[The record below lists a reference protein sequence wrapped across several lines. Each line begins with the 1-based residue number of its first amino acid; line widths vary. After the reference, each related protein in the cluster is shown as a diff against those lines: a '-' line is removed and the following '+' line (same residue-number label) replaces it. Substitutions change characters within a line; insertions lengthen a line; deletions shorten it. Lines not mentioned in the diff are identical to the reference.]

1 MKISILVPT
10 RERMNHR
17 LTLIFSILSTVDDI
31 NNVDIYF
38 GVDKDD
44 PTLETIKKIAA
55 GISCLKIVEIEN
67 NGEFLGLGKLWN
79 ILAETSDAEI
89 ISMINDDYVF
99 KTQGWDTML
108 LEEFA
113 SMPEDKIQA
122 IHCNDEKHGKDLP
135 VNLFCHRKYAEVLG
149 QFMRPE
155 FTINW
160 VDQWLHQM
168 FLAFDR
174 IKYREDYTIE
184 HRHWLYGKRGRDTT
198 AERMAKADTTVV
210 NNQPTSFSDNLWHQ
224 MVDER
229 IEDVKKLAAHIKQEP
244 NWSVVDTGD
253 KIVNYENSAV
263 ATN

>member
-1 MKISILVPT
+1 MKISILVPS

-17 LTLIFSILSTVDDI
+17 LTLLFSILSTADDI

-44 PTLETIKKIAA
+44 PTLGTIKKIAR
-55 GISCLKIVEIEN
+55 GITCLKIIEIEN
-67 NGEFLGLGKLWN
+67 NGQFLGLGKLWN
-79 ILAETSDAEI
+79 MLADASDAEI

-113 SMPEDKIQA
+113 NIPDDKIQA

-184 HRHWLYGKRGRDTT
+184 HRHWLYGKRGRDST
-198 AERMAKADTTVV
+198 AQRMTIADM
-210 NNQPTSFSDNLWHQ
+210 QPDASGNRVSVSDKLWHDL
-224 MVDER
+224 VHER
-229 IEDVKKLAAHIKQEP
+229 IEDVKKLAAHINQKP

-253 KIVNYENSAV
+253 IDIDKL
-263 ATN
+263 

>member
-1 MKISILVPT
+1 MKISILVPS

-17 LTLIFSILSTVDDI
+17 LTLLFSILSTADDI

-44 PTLETIKKIAA
+44 PTLSTIKKIAR
-55 GISCLKIVEIEN
+55 GITCLKIIEIEN
-67 NGEFLGLGKLWN
+67 HGEFLGLGKLWN
-79 ILAETSDAEI
+79 MLADASDADI

-113 SMPEDKIQA
+113 NIPDDKIQA

-184 HRHWLYGKRGRDTT
+184 HRHWLYGKRGRDST
-198 AERMAKADTTVV
+198 AQRMTIADM
-210 NNQPTSFSDNLWHQ
+210 QPDASGNRVSVSDKLWHDL
-224 MVDER
+224 VHER
-229 IEDVKKLAAHIKQEP
+229 IEDVKKLAAHINQKP
-244 NWSVVDTGD
+244 NWSAVDTGD
-253 KIVNYENSAV
+253 IDKDKL
-263 ATN
+263 

>member
-44 PTLETIKKIAA
+44 PTLNTIKKIAA
-55 GISCLKIVEIEN
+55 GITCLKVVEIEN

-79 ILAETSDAEI
+79 KLADESDAEI

-113 SMPEDKIQA
+113 NMPEDKIQA

-135 VNLFCHRKYAEVLG
+135 VNLFCHRRYAEVLG

-168 FLAFDR
+168 FLAFGR
-174 IKYREDYTIE
+174 IKYRDDYTIE
-184 HRHWLYGKRGRDTT
+184 HRHWVYGKRGRDST
-198 AERMAKADTTVV
+198 AERMAVADTAVV
-210 NNQPTSFSDNLWHQ
+210 DNQPVSHSDNLWHQ

-229 IEDVKKLAAHIKQEP
+229 IEDVKKLSAYLKQEP
-244 NWSVVDTGD
+244 NWSVVDTGN
-253 KIVNYENSAV
+253 KIVNYENSPV
-263 ATN
+263 TT

>member
-44 PTLETIKKIAA
+44 PTLNTIKKIAA
-55 GISCLKIVEIEN
+55 GITCLKVVEIEN

-79 ILAETSDAEI
+79 KLADESDAEI

-113 SMPEDKIQA
+113 NMPEDKIQA

-135 VNLFCHRKYAEVLG
+135 VNLFCHRRYAEVLG

-174 IKYREDYTIE
+174 IKYRDDYTIE
-184 HRHWLYGKRGRDTT
+184 HRHWVYGKRGRDST
-198 AERMAKADTTVV
+198 AERMAVADTAVV
-210 NNQPTSFSDNLWHQ
+210 NNQPVSHSDNLWHQ

-229 IEDVKKLAAHIKQEP
+229 IEDVKKLSAYLKQEP
-244 NWSVVDTGD
+244 NWSVVDTGN
-253 KIVNYENSAV
+253 KIVNYENSPV
-263 ATN
+263 TT

>member
-31 NNVDIYF
+31 DNVDVYF
-38 GVDKDD
+38 GIDKDD
-44 PTLETIKKIAA
+44 PTLDTMKR
-55 GISCLKIVEIEN
+55 ISKGLTCLKIIEIEN
-67 NGEFLGLGKLWN
+67 NGKFLGLGKLWN
-79 ILAETSDAEI
+79 MLAEASDADI

-113 SMPEDKIQA
+113 NIPDDKIQA

-184 HRHWLYGKRGRDTT
+184 HRHWLYGKRGRDST
-198 AERMAKADTTVV
+198 AERMAIADIKQNADGQQVSV
-210 NNQPTSFSDNLWHQ
+210 SDSLWHSL
-224 MVDER
+224 VNER
-229 IEDVKKLAAHIKQEP
+229 IEDVKKLATHMNQEP
-244 NWSVVDTGD
+244 NWSVVDTGNIDID
-253 KIVNYENSAV
+253 KL
-263 ATN
+263 

>member
-1 MKISILVPT
+1 MKISILVPS

-17 LTLIFSILSTVDDI
+17 LTLLFSILSTADDI

-44 PTLETIKKIAA
+44 PTLGTIKKIAR
-55 GISCLKIVEIEN
+55 GITCLKIIEIEN
-67 NGEFLGLGKLWN
+67 HGEFLGLGKLWN
-79 ILAETSDAEI
+79 MLADASDAEI

-113 SMPEDKIQA
+113 NIPDDKIQA

-168 FLAFDR
+168 FLAFNR

-184 HRHWLYGKRGRDTT
+184 HRHWLYGKRGRDST
-198 AERMAKADTTVV
+198 AKRMAIADTKQNADGRQVSV
-210 NNQPTSFSDNLWHQ
+210 SDSLWHSL
-224 MVDER
+224 VNER
-229 IEDVKKLAAHIKQEP
+229 IEDVKKLATHMNQKP
-244 NWSVVDTGD
+244 NWSVVDTGNIDID
-253 KIVNYENSAV
+253 KL
-263 ATN
+263 

>member
-1 MKISILVPT
+1 MKISILVPS

-17 LTLIFSILSTVDDI
+17 LTLLFSILSTADDI

-44 PTLETIKKIAA
+44 PTLSTIKKIAR
-55 GISCLKIVEIEN
+55 GITCLKIIEIEN
-67 NGEFLGLGKLWN
+67 HGEFLGLGKLWN
-79 ILAETSDAEI
+79 MLADASDADI

-113 SMPEDKIQA
+113 NIPDDKIQA

-168 FLAFDR
+168 FLAFNR

-184 HRHWLYGKRGRDTT
+184 HRHWLYGKRGRDST
-198 AERMAKADTTVV
+198 AQRMTIADM
-210 NNQPTSFSDNLWHQ
+210 QPDASGNRVSVSDKLWHDL
-224 MVDER
+224 VHER
-229 IEDVKKLAAHIKQEP
+229 IEDVKKLAAHINQKP

-253 KIVNYENSAV
+253 IDIDKL
-263 ATN
+263 

>member
-44 PTLETIKKIAA
+44 PTLNTIKKIAA
-55 GISCLKIVEIEN
+55 GITCLKIVEIEN

-79 ILAETSDAEI
+79 KLADESDAEI

-113 SMPEDKIQA
+113 NMPEDKIQA

-135 VNLFCHRKYAEVLG
+135 VNLFCHRRYAEVLG

-174 IKYREDYTIE
+174 IKYRDDYTIE
-184 HRHWLYGKRGRDTT
+184 HRHWVYGKRGRDST
-198 AERMAKADTTVV
+198 AERMAVADTAVID
-210 NNQPTSFSDNLWHQ
+210 NQPVSHSDSLWHQ

-229 IEDVKKLAAHIKQEP
+229 IEDVKKLSAYLKQEP
-244 NWSVVDTGD
+244 NWSVVDTGN
-253 KIVNYENSAV
+253 KIVNYENSPV
-263 ATN
+263 TT

>member
-44 PTLETIKKIAA
+44 PTLTTINKIAK
-55 GISCLKIVEIEN
+55 GISCLKVVEIEN
-67 NGEFLGLGKLWN
+67 NGKFLGLGKLWN
-79 ILAETSDAEI
+79 TLADASDADI

-108 LEEFA
+108 LQEFA
-113 SMPEDKIQA
+113 NMPEDKIQA
-122 IHCNDEKHGKDLP
+122 IHCNDEKHGIKLP

-174 IKYREDYTIE
+174 IKYRDDYTIE
-184 HRHWLYGKRGRDTT
+184 HRHWVYGKRGRDST
-198 AERMAKADTTVV
+198 AERMTIADTKQ
-210 NNQPTSFSDNLWHQ
+210 NNQGELVSVSDNLWHEL
-224 MVDER
+224 VEER
-229 IEDVKKLAAHIKQEP
+229 IEDVKKLAAYLKQDP
-244 NWSVVDTGD
+244 DWSVVDTGD
-253 KIVNYENSAV
+253 RDVSKL
-263 ATN
+263 

>member
-1 MKISILVPT
+1 
-10 RERMNHR
+10 
-17 LTLIFSILSTVDDI
+17 
-31 NNVDIYF
+31 
-38 GVDKDD
+38 
-44 PTLETIKKIAA
+44 
-55 GISCLKIVEIEN
+55 
-67 NGEFLGLGKLWN
+67 
-79 ILAETSDAEI
+79 
-89 ISMINDDYVF
+89 
-99 KTQGWDTML
+99 
-108 LEEFA
+108 
-113 SMPEDKIQA
+113 
-122 IHCNDEKHGKDLP
+122 
-135 VNLFCHRKYAEVLG
+135 
-149 QFMRPE
+149 MRPE

>member
-44 PTLETIKKIAA
+44 PTLTTINKIAK
-55 GISCLKIVEIEN
+55 GISCLKVVEIEN
-67 NGEFLGLGKLWN
+67 NGKFLGLGKLWN
-79 ILAETSDAEI
+79 TLADASDADI

-108 LEEFA
+108 LQEFA
-113 SMPEDKIQA
+113 NMPEDKIQA
-122 IHCNDEKHGKDLP
+122 IHCNDEKHGNQLP

-174 IKYREDYTIE
+174 IKYRDDYTIE
-184 HRHWLYGKRGRDTT
+184 HRHWVYGKRGRDST
-198 AERMAKADTTVV
+198 AERMAIADTKQ
-210 NNQPTSFSDNLWHQ
+210 NNQGELVSVSDNLWHEL
-224 MVDER
+224 VEER
-229 IEDVKKLAAHIKQEP
+229 IEDVKKLAAYLKQDP
-244 NWSVVDTGD
+244 DWSVVDTGD
-253 KIVNYENSAV
+253 RDVSKL
-263 ATN
+263 